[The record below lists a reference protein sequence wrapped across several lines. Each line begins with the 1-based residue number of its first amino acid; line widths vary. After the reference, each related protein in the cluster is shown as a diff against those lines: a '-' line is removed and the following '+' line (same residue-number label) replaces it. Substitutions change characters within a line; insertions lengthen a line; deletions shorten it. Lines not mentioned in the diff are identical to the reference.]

1 MNLHTYRSFPAAVH
15 SVEPIYTYIKDKKKK
30 INKKKKGEDYYLRMI
45 FKFFSILQNM
55 HQTY

>member
-15 SVEPIYTYIKDKKKK
+15 RVEPIYTYIKDKKKK

-55 HQTY
+55 YQTY